1 MLSRVEALH
10 TAARRYCIER
20 ADLWRDRILEQPAIW
35 GGEEFVIL
43 RRHCCVLDAIGDAVE
58 AFTPDDSASLDEV
71 RKLLLAAA
79 ALAVNELPPFER
91 KVIQDEGSL
100 FAAYLQGLSDSDLAR
115 VESLPFRRR
124 LRQAESARLW
134 VELKTRWGVGKQP
147 MWYPFDR
154 YESEEPPPHARV
166 FKEDPFRDD
175 ELLRRL
181 REVLAA
187 LGVSRLWEL
196 RAWSDDQPVYELDLG
211 LLEPVYGLGDDL
223 CDDLDER
230 YWTDASFDWLIYA
243 SHEETVTI
251 AGAALL
257 NGLRAAWPAWRVWRR
272 FVLD

>member
-20 ADLWRDRILEQPAIW
+20 PELWRDRIFEQPVIW

-43 RRHCCVLDAIGDAVE
+43 RRHCCVLDAIGGAVE

-79 ALAVNELPPFER
+79 ASAVNELPPFER
-91 KVIQDEGSL
+91 KVIQDEGGL

-115 VESLPFRRR
+115 VEPLPFRHR
-124 LRQAESARLW
+124 LSQAEGARLW
-134 VELKTRWGVGKQP
+134 AELKARWGVKRGLV
-147 MWYPFDR
+147 WYPHDR
-154 YESEEPPPHARV
+154 YESEEPPHDAQV
-166 FKEDPFRDD
+166 FNEDPFADD

-181 REVLAA
+181 RQVLAG
-187 LGVSRLWEL
+187 LGVSRMWEL
-196 RAWSDDQPVYELDLG
+196 RAWSEDHRVYELDPA

-230 YWTDASFDWLIYA
+230 YWTDASFEWLIYA

-251 AGAALL
+251 AGAELL
-257 NGLRAAWPAWRVWRR
+257 SGLQTAWPAWRS
-272 FVLD
+272 FVPHWA